1 MHPIL
6 DPGPAILAE
15 AAEVVE
21 YSLDLPLDEAYI
33 RQAAEGCVGIVSQL
47 MDPIRD
53 GVLSTP
59 GLKIVSNVAVGFDNI
74 DVPAA
79 TAHKVMV
86 TNTPGV
92 LDDAT
97 ADFAFTLV
105 MATARRVVEAD
116 YFARSGK
123 FKGWAIDMILG
134 ADVFNATLGIIGIG
148 RIGRGVAHRA
158 KGFNMRVLYYDPQGL
173 PPDAEQQLGATRVE
187 LPRLLAES
195 DFVSVHV
202 PLTPETQHL
211 LSTPQFGQ
219 MKKTAILINTS
230 RGPGID
236 GVACTGRP
244 LPGARPWVLKLN
256 REGPIVCYQ
265 GAQVR
270 ALNGDVILDH
280 GIAHDLAME
289 VIRFARE
296 LNLHVQAY
304 RDDQLLVERDRP
316 EAHEYAGHAGM
327 EIHVVGDFD
336 EAMGPTTPKLVIVA
350 ASATLEALLPQV
362 RRRWAGRLNAATSM
376 PTYLEFTSL
385 ESDKATALQ
394 FLCDRMGV
402 AQAESVAV
410 GDGRNDAS
418 MLAWAGLGVAIEGS
432 PEEVQAAEDR
442 TIPGPCNGGI
452 KHLADLLLRS

>member
-1 MHPIL
+1 MSSKPKPRILLMHPIL

-74 DVPAA
+74 DLPAA

-97 ADFAFTLV
+97 ADFAFTLL

-123 FKGWAIDMILG
+123 FKGWAIDMMLG

-195 DFVSVHV
+195 DFISVHV

-219 MKKTAILINTS
+219 MKRTAILINTS
-230 RGPGID
+230 RGPVID
-236 GVACTGRP
+236 EAALVEALTAKKIAGAGLDVYEREPAIHPGLIP
-244 LPGARPWVLKLN
+244 LPNVVLA
-256 REGPIVCYQ
+256 PHI
-265 GAQVR
+265 
-270 ALNGDVILDH
+270 
-280 GIAHDLAME
+280 
-289 VIRFARE
+289 
-296 LNLHVQAY
+296 
-304 RDDQLLVERDRP
+304 
-316 EAHEYAGHAGM
+316 
-327 EIHVVGDFD
+327 
-336 EAMGPTTPKLVIVA
+336 
-350 ASATLEALLPQV
+350 ASATV
-362 RRRWAGRLNAATSM
+362 RTRSEMSAMAARNM
-376 PTYLEFTSL
+376 
-385 ESDKATALQ
+385 ATAV
-394 FLCDRMGV
+394 RG
-402 AQAESVAV
+402 
-410 GDGRNDAS
+410 GRPPN
-418 MLAWAGLGVAIEGS
+418 LLN
-432 PEEVQAAEDR
+432 PEV
-442 TIPGPCNGGI
+442 
-452 KHLADLLLRS
+452 KK